1 VTNEPRRAWRT
12 DAEWNRLRE
21 RIDGAPLVRPP
32 KRFGPTPW
40 LAAAATIVVVAFL
53 GWRMTRPKPEQRTVT
68 TAAGERIEIKLAD
81 GTVITLGPASTLRY
95 SSDKE
100 RSVSLDGLANFDVVH
115 DASRPFVVRAGNAV
129 ATDLGTEF
137 VVRAYRTDSIVDVAV
152 KSGRV
157 ALSGTSRVDLEP
169 GALGRV
175 HADGSTTRGDSTA
188 AASHLAWVNGRLA
201 FDAEP
206 LAGVATELS
215 RWFNVDVRIDE
226 ALASQRVTAVYNT
239 PTLDGVLEALT
250 ASLDVRVERAGRIIT
265 IAPRTK

>member
-1 VTNEPRRAWRT
+1 VTNEPRRPWRT
-12 DAEWNRLRE
+12 DAQWNRLRE
-21 RIDGAPLVRPP
+21 RIEGAPLVRPP
-32 KRFGPTPW
+32 KRLGPTPW
-40 LAAAATIVVVAFL
+40 LVAAATIVVVAVL
-53 GWRMTRPKPEQRTVT
+53 GWRMTRPKSDQRTVT

-95 SSDKE
+95 STDNE
-100 RSVSLDGLANFDVVH
+100 RTVSLEGLANFNVVH
-115 DASRPFVVRAGNAV
+115 DASRPFIVKAGNAV

-157 ALSGTSRVDLEP
+157 ALSGTSRVELDA

-175 HADGSTTRGDSTA
+175 HADGSTTRGDTSA
-188 AASHLAWVNGRLA
+188 AVSHLAWIDGRLA
-201 FDAEP
+201 FSAEP
-206 LAGVATELS
+206 LSGVAAELS
-215 RWFNVDVRIDE
+215 RWFNVDVRVDA
-226 ALASQRVTAVYNT
+226 ALARQRITAVYNA

-250 ASLDVRVERAGRIIT
+250 GSLDVRIDRMGRVIT